1 MVTDPDNKPNELSWS
16 VSGNKDLKV
25 EIRGSK
31 AAVMTPNP
39 NWFGKET
46 IKFTVKDKLGASLLN
61 LLPLVTPINDP
72 PQLKNIQPFTIDE
85 KKSFPQI
92 DFGKLVSDPD
102 NKLDDL
108 YWTIDNGL
116 PPGKDKRGRETKAK
130 APTVKHELNFDID
143 KKGVLTIRTPNSY
156 WNGSE
161 TVTINVFDPS
171 GEKASVTAKFTV
183 KPVNDPPVVTAIEGQ
198 ETLEGKSFKP
208 IKLDNHVKDPDNK
221 NHEIKWTVTGNRH
234 LDVMITSGREALI
247 KPKRLDWFGE
257 ETLVFTAKDPA
268 GASDKS
274 VAKFFVKHVNSV
286 PVMRDIPDYTIKG

>member
-1 MVTDPDNKPNELSWS
+1 
-16 VSGNKDLKV
+16 
-25 EIRGSK
+25 
-31 AAVMTPNP
+31 MTPNP

-46 IKFTVKDKLGASLLN
+46 IKFTVKDKLGASTSESVTFE
-61 LLPLVTPINDP
+61 VTPINDP

-92 DFGKLVSDPD
+92 DFSKLVSDPD
-102 NKLDDL
+102 NKLEDL

-116 PPGKDKRGRETKAK
+116 PPGKDRRGRATKAK

-143 KKGVLTIRTPNSY
+143 NKGVLTIRTPDSY

-171 GEKASVTAKFTV
+171 GEKASITAKFTV
-183 KPVNDPPVVTAIEGQ
+183 KPVNDPPVVKAIDGQ
-198 ETLEGKSFKP
+198 ETLEGKGFKP

-221 NHEIKWTVTGNRH
+221 NHEIKWSVTGNRH

-257 ETLVFTAKDPA
+257 ETLV
-268 GASDKS
+268 
-274 VAKFFVKHVNSV
+274 V
-286 PVMRDIPDYTIKG
+286 